1 MNKDL
6 NFFLVKT
13 GIVAVAISLLVTF
26 VLPSFILKFN
36 AAIAHSLNFFL
47 WISTALVHYFLMK
60 KANGRV
66 QGFIP
71 SFMLTTTLKLMVY
84 FFMILIYAYTHRSDA
99 AFFIICFFCLYL
111 VYTVIEITAILG
123 FLNRKE
129 LKQ

>member
-1 MNKDL
+1 LSKE
-6 NFFLVKT
+6 FSAFLLKS
-13 GIVAVAISLLVTF
+13 GIVAIAISMLVTF
-26 VLPSFILKFN
+26 VLPSFINDFRPST
-36 AAIAHSLNFFL
+36 AHALNFLL

-84 FFMILIYAYTHRSDA
+84 FFLILAYAFTHRSEA
-99 AFFIICFFCLYL
+99 AFFIVCFFCLYV

-123 FLNRKE
+123 FLNKE
-129 LKQ
+129 KS